1 MYILVKHPTDDIY
14 LCITKHLNVNTVMQI
29 PINSDNTD
37 YQRFLDDIN
46 EQGNEIVDGDIPE
59 HVLAEAASKKFNHQL
74 AQYSNAT
81 ARLVKRDLSVTVPAV
96 VEETVIGYE
105 HNDVTGLSKAVV
117 ETVTVTAEI
126 PAEPATITVEDE
138 EIANPV
144 LVKDQEERAA
154 AEAIQAATPPDVVT
168 AYENSL
174 KT

>member
-1 MYILVKHPTDDIY
+1 MYKLSTS
-14 LCITKHLNVNTVMQI
+14 ITSDPSRTIIRIADTVFI
-29 PINSDNTD
+29 PMATGNTD
-37 YQRFLDDIN
+37 YQQFLDDIN

-59 HVLAEAASKKFNHQL
+59 HVLAEAAIKKFNYQL

-81 ARLVKRDLSVTVPAV
+81 ARLAKRDLSVTVPAV
-96 VEETVIGYE
+96 VEETVIGYQ

-117 ETVTVTAEI
+117 ETVTVTEEI

-138 EIANPV
+138 QIANPV